1 MNNFHNF
8 EKVQES
14 DTEADLA
21 IPIKKKKDGKFQKS
35 GRFRKVQK
43 DYVFFKINSNE
54 KIYTVPEI

>member
-43 DYVFFKINSNE
+43 DYVFFKINSKE
-54 KIYTVPEI
+54 K